1 MWKVVTSSN
10 LNPPLKL
17 FFYSP
22 ILTNN
27 NLLLKIYCENI
38 VIVFPF
44 FHPYVSIFFLFLFSL
59 FFLKTRIPI
68 YIILSFFFSFFFF
81 FSTFHF
87 QNLHFYFFLQLS
99 PFLLFFFS
107 FSTIIFKYTQTG
119 MERKEK
125 SPLLHHTATAAS
137 PPHHCCST
145 THIRL
150 YFFS

>member
-1 MWKVVTSSN
+1 MWEVVTSFSLN
-10 LNPPLKL
+10 LSLKL
-17 FFYSP
+17 FFYSL

-27 NLLLKIYCENI
+27 NLLLKIYYENI
-38 VIVFPF
+38 VKILWQYFHSFIHMFP
-44 FHPYVSIFFLFLFSL
+44 
-59 FFLKTRIPI
+59 
-68 YIILSFFFSFFFF
+68 FFFSFFFCTTHVYPYISSSPFF

-87 QNLHFYFFLQLS
+87 QNLPLYFFFQLS

-107 FSTIIFKYTQTG
+107 FSTIIFKHTQTR

-125 SPLLHHTATAAS
+125 SPLLHHTAIDA
-137 PPHHCCST
+137 PPHRCYSTT